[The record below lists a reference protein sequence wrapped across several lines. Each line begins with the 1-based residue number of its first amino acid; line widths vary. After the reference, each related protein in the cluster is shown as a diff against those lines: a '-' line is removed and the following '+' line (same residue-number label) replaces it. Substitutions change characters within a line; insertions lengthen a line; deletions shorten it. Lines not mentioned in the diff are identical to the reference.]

1 MHFRRMD
8 QGTDADFLVLKRVHT
23 NNVAALPSLLLRML
37 TELKADEA
45 FPVDRLTHSLQSAT
59 LAMRDGRD
67 EEYIV
72 CCLFH
77 DIGESLGPFNHGE
90 VAAAVLRPFIS
101 IDNYWML
108 AHHPTFQTYY
118 YGPHLG
124 IDPNRARRVH
134 HQPVLRPNR
143 RVLCQVRRGGLR
155 PRLLGRAHLDLRANG
170 PAGPRQG
177 VDAPELSGPSSSVD
191 RDGEARR
198 GADRRARRRPGWPS
212 KAPPALPTVQCEDGA
227 MTTERI
233 EVQRFIPAESR
244 GHLPGPVRPARPRR
258 HRQLRHAPRRRPETS
273 VNAVGDSFV
282 VHMDREALSDYPMGR
297 YDVTVHITT
306 LRARPRDRL
315 DHPRPTQPSVTS
327 TGTGWSP
334 PTVAPWSRRTTTG
347 RQSHPSGEKP
357 ESFPSSPRVRSGQ
370 PSASSTAPSSPA
382 AVRERPPALRNR
394 GATDPESAAP
404 HRTPPGAGP
413 GSQPVP

>member
-23 NNVAALPSLLLRML
+23 KNVAALPSLLLRML

-124 IDPNRARRVH
+124 IDPNQRDEYITSPFYDRSVEFCAKYDEVAFDPDYSAE
-134 HQPVLRPNR
+134 PVSTFEPMVR
-143 RVLCQVRRGGLR
+143 RVL
-155 PRLLGRAHLDLRANG
+155 DK
-170 PAGPRQG
+170 
-177 VDAPELSGPSSSVD
+177 E
-191 RDGEARR
+191 
-198 GADRRARRRPGWPS
+198 W
-212 KAPPALPTVQCEDGA
+212 
-227 MTTERI
+227 
-233 EVQRFIPAESR
+233 
-244 GHLPGPVRPARPRR
+244 
-258 HRQLRHAPRRRPETS
+258 
-273 VNAVGDSFV
+273 
-282 VHMDREALSDYPMGR
+282 
-297 YDVTVHITT
+297 
-306 LRARPRDRL
+306 
-315 DHPRPTQPSVTS
+315 
-327 TGTGWSP
+327 
-334 PTVAPWSRRTTTG
+334 
-347 RQSHPSGEKP
+347 
-357 ESFPSSPRVRSGQ
+357 
-370 PSASSTAPSSPA
+370 
-382 AVRERPPALRNR
+382 
-394 GATDPESAAP
+394 
-404 HRTPPGAGP
+404 TPP
-413 GSQPVP
+413 S